1 MRTPIKMNQS
11 QAALKRELLLHLN
24 TINVSLTQLHGLTI
38 IFRKFKAS
46 QKLSS
51 KKSNLRKKKK
61 ILELRKGYEN
71 QDLFGL

>member
-11 QAALKRELLLHLN
+11 QAALKRELLHLN

-38 IFRKFKAS
+38 IFSKFKES